1 MATETTNKLLIRID
15 ERQHI
20 MSDDIKI
27 IKTKLDFKVDDN
39 KDYCDMKDKVYK
51 LWDDRNKMLGYMIGA
66 GVAGGGISTFLAGA
80 VKTILTYF

>member
-27 IKTKLDFKVDDN
+27 IKAKLDFKVDDN

-51 LWDDRNKMLGYMIGA
+51 MWDDRNKMLGYMIGA

-80 VKTILTYF
+80 VKAILAYF